1 MKKIIKI
8 NEKEFRNMVDNMI
21 LEAPKDEEFRKALAW
36 LDKTR
41 SIKGDFYDK
50 VFQLMFGFD
59 PNALNKSSSRMDSFM
74 KDLTRN
80 DK

>member
-36 LDKTR
+36 LDRTKT
-41 SIKGDFYDK
+41 IEGDIYDK
-50 VFQLMFGFD
+50 VFQLMFGLD
-59 PNALNKSSSRMDSFM
+59 PNALNKSSSRMDGFM